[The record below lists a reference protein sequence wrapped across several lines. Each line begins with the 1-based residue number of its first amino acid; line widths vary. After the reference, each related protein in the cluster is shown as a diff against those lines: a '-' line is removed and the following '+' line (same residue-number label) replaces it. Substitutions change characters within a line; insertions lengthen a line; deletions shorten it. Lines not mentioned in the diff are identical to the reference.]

1 MPSKR
6 HIESLADPRP
16 RLMLA
21 EVFEEFKYL
30 TTAQLMDVSGVSD
43 AHLRQMQLQ
52 WLCPTSD
59 HPGTPRLH
67 TDWRFATSDGRARF
81 VAVDHA
87 DPVERL
93 SHDYPLILTTGRVK
107 N

>member
-1 MPSKR
+1 
-6 HIESLADPRP
+6 
-16 RLMLA
+16 MLA
-21 EVFEEFKYL
+21 EVFEEFKHL

-43 AHLRQMQLQ
+43 ARLRQTPLQ
-52 WLCPTSD
+52 WPCPASN

-87 DPVERL
+87 GPVEGL
-93 SHDYPLILTTGRVK
+93 SYDYSLF
-107 N
+107 

>member
-1 MPSKR
+1 
-6 HIESLADPRP
+6 
-16 RLMLA
+16 MLA

-43 AHLRQMQLQ
+43 ARLRQTPWQ
-52 WLCPTSD
+52 WPCPTSD
-59 HPGTPRLH
+59 HPGTPQLH

-93 SHDYPLILTTGRVK
+93 SHDYPLTLTTGRVK